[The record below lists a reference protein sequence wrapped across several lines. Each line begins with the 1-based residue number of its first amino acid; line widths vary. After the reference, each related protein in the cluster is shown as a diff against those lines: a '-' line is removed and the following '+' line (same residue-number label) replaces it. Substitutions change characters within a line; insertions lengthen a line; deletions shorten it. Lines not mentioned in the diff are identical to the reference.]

1 MSVKESFS
9 DAEWLL
15 LEQSAFWVFHT
26 VANADGTI
34 DKKEKKAFLQILQNH
49 KEFNNELTKEVLMGI
64 GKNYNE
70 DSDIDVSDMKEGF
83 NKLNAL
89 LESKASYKDALNF
102 KKTLIAIGIH
112 IGNSSGGM
120 FSSKFSN
127 EEVEALKN
135 IGLLLGVTENQ
146 LQQAPS
152 IKDLIDNIKK

>member
-1 MSVKESFS
+1 MSVKEGFS